1 MSRKRAIAF
10 LTVLTLVLGSLAGC
24 GGGGGGGEGEGEAAE
39 YSAENPLVLRL
50 ASDAPT
56 EHIATGLN
64 NDACA
69 MVEERTEGRV
79 KVQYFGAGALGDYNT
94 VYEEI
99 VRGTIDLAQIT
110 IPEAIDPRLG
120 APYLPYYATSYEE
133 VKELYAPDSFMCQ
146 ELSKIT
152 ATTNVRFLGI
162 VLEGFIG
169 MGFVKEP
176 KDIFN
181 PESNKMVK
189 TRSPSMV
196 TFYQAQDDLGFGPV
210 SIAYGEVPTAIQ
222 TNVVDGWVGGTPNMN
237 YAWVGEMINFM
248 YVNYIHPEATSY
260 VMSEA
265 TLAKMTPEDQE
276 IVIGV
281 FEEQSMNS
289 FTLAEEN
296 ERVYMQKLE
305 DDYGVEVVEF
315 TPEQVQVYADYV
327 RENSWPA
334 IEDLLTKELMDGFRK
349 EIGLL

>member
-1 MSRKRAIAF
+1 MNQRKVIA
-10 LTVLTLVLGSLAGC
+10 LCIALALVLTSFAGC
-24 GGGGGGGEGEGEAAE
+24 GGGGGGGNGEPAE
-39 YSAENPLVLRL
+39 YSADNPITLRL

-79 KVQYFGAGALGDYNT
+79 KIQYFGAGGLGDYNT
-94 VYEEI
+94 VYEEV
-99 VRGTIDLAQIT
+99 VRGSIDLAQIT

-133 VKELYAPDSFMCQ
+133 VKDLYAPDSFMCQ
-146 ELSKIT
+146 ELGKLT
-152 ATTNVRFLGI
+152 ETTNVRFLGI

-169 MGFVKEP
+169 QGYVKEP
-176 KDIFN
+176 TDIFN
-181 PESNKMVK
+181 PEANKYVK
-189 TRSPSMV
+189 SRSPSMV
-196 TFYQAQDDLGFGPV
+196 TFYQPMEDLGFGPV

-248 YVNYIHPEATSY
+248 YVNYIHAEATSY
-260 VMSEA
+260 VMSEK
-265 TLAKMTPEDQE
+265 TLGKLTPEDQE

-281 FEEQSMNS
+281 FEEQSLNS

-296 ERVYMQKLE
+296 EKVFMKKLE
-305 DDYGVEVVEF
+305 DDYGVEVIEF

-327 RENSWPA
+327 RETSWPA
-334 IEDLLTKELMDGFRK
+334 MEELLTKELMDGFRR

>member
-133 VKELYAPDSFMCQ
+133 VKELYAPDLFMCQ

-181 PESNKMVK
+181 PN
-189 TRSPSMV
+189 R
-196 TFYQAQDDLGFGPV
+196 
-210 SIAYGEVPTAIQ
+210 
-222 TNVVDGWVGGTPNMN
+222 
-237 YAWVGEMINFM
+237 
-248 YVNYIHPEATSY
+248 
-260 VMSEA
+260 
-265 TLAKMTPEDQE
+265 
-276 IVIGV
+276 
-281 FEEQSMNS
+281 
-289 FTLAEEN
+289 
-296 ERVYMQKLE
+296 
-305 DDYGVEVVEF
+305 
-315 TPEQVQVYADYV
+315 
-327 RENSWPA
+327 
-334 IEDLLTKELMDGFRK
+334 TKW
-349 EIGLL
+349 

>member
-1 MSRKRAIAF
+1 MLS
-10 LTVLTLVLGSLAGC
+10 LVLTSLVGC
-24 GGGGGGGEGEGEAAE
+24 GGGGDGAGEAAE
-39 YSAENPLVLRL
+39 YSADNPIVLRL

-64 NDACA
+64 LEACE

-94 VYEEI
+94 VYEEV
-99 VRGTIDLAQIT
+99 VRGTIDLAQIS

-120 APYLPYYATSYEE
+120 APYLPYYATNYEE

-146 ELSKIT
+146 ELGKYT
-152 ATTNVRFLGI
+152 AATNVRFLGI

-176 KDIFN
+176 NDIFN
-181 PESNKMVK
+181 PESNKGVK

-196 TFYQAQDDLGFGPV
+196 TFYQPQEDLGFNPV

-222 TNVVDGWVGGTPNMN
+222 TKVVDGWVGGTPNMN
-237 YAWVGEMINFM
+237 YAWVGEMINYM

-260 VMSEA
+260 VMSEKS
-265 TLAKMTPEDQE
+265 LAKLTPEDQE

-281 FEEQSMNS
+281 FQEQSMNS
-289 FTLAEEN
+289 FDRSEEN
-296 ERVYMQKLE
+296 ERLYMQKLE
-305 DDYGVEVVEF
+305 EDYGVEVIEF
-315 TPEQVQVYADYV
+315 TREQIQVYADYV
-327 RENSWPA
+327 REVSWLP
-334 IEDLLTKELMDGFRK
+334 LKSF
-349 EIGLL
+349 

>member
-1 MSRKRAIAF
+1 MSRKKGIA
-10 LTVLTLVLGSLAGC
+10 LLVVLSLVLTSLVGC
-24 GGGGGGGEGEGEAAE
+24 GGGGDGAGEAAE
-39 YSAENPLVLRL
+39 YSADNPIVLRL

-64 NDACA
+64 LEACE

-94 VYEEI
+94 VYEEV

-120 APYLPYYATSYEE
+120 APYLPYYATNYEE

-146 ELSKIT
+146 ELGKYT
-152 ATTNVRFLGI
+152 AATNVRFLGI

-176 KDIFN
+176 NDIFN
-181 PESNKMVK
+181 PESNKEVK

-196 TFYQAQDDLGFGPV
+196 TFYQPQEDLGFTPV

-222 TNVVDGWVGGTPNMN
+222 TKVVDGWVGGTPNMN
-237 YAWVGEMINFM
+237 YAWVGEMINYM

-260 VMSEA
+260 VMSEKS
-265 TLAKMTPEDQE
+265 LAKLTPEDQE

-281 FEEQSMNS
+281 FQEQSMNS
-289 FTLAEEN
+289 FDRSEEN
-296 ERVYMQKLE
+296 ERLYMQKLE
-305 DDYGVEVVEF
+305 EDYGVEVIEF
-315 TPEQVQVYADYV
+315 TREQIQVYADYV
-327 RENSWPA
+327 REVSWPA
-334 IEDLLTKELMDGFRK
+334 IEELLTKELMDGFRR